1 MPSRRAVL
9 LLPVLAAACETAPE
23 PAVVLAGPMRFDY
36 LTPLPL
42 NVASIEVGRDTPP
55 PMGGDVGARLSP
67 GPAEAVRIMARDRL
81 IAVGTTGTARVT
93 VTQSALVPGRDSLTC
108 LLGCRLD
115 ILSAEG
121 ERLGFVEAQSRRVV
135 TGPDAARP
143 RAAEALLRQTMDDLN
158 VEFEFQLRRAL
169 KDWLVQAPPGQD
181 GTLAAP
187 PPAAVEMEDLP
198 RR

>member
-9 LLPVLAAACETAPE
+9 LLPFLAAACGTTPE
-23 PAVVLAGPMRFDY
+23 PAIVPAGPMRYDY
-36 LTPLPL
+36 LTPLTL
-42 NVASIEVGRDTPP
+42 NVATIEVSEASPTVA
-55 PMGGDVGARLSP
+55 GGDVGARLSP
-67 GPAEAVRIMARDRL
+67 NPAEAVRIMGRDRL
-81 IAVGTTGTARVT
+81 FAVGSTGTARFT
-93 VTQSALVPGRDSLTC
+93 VTQAALAQGRESLTC

-135 TGPDAARP
+135 SGPDAERP

-187 PPAAVEMEDLP
+187 PPAAVETEQLP
-198 RR
+198 KR